1 MDRSLGKVLEELT
14 ARQQETAITQRIDWV
29 MELDVSMFDLFIVV
43 VLLIIVNFLHPMHRQ
58 QVTRFCS
65 TVYEEHTK
73 NCLGCRNRQPYDTI
87 MTI

>member
-43 VLLIIVNFLHPMHRQ
+43 VLLIIVNFLYPMHRQ
-58 QVTRFCS
+58 NVTRLYA
-65 TVYEEHTK
+65 TIYGEHMK
-73 NCLGCRNRQPYDTI
+73 DWLGCRDRQP
-87 MTI
+87 